1 MVCVWLGLDGRGLV
15 RDWGV
20 FMGGGGSENC
30 FVLGWL
36 SGGWLEPMK
45 LERKKSV

>member
-1 MVCVWLGLDGRGLV
+1 MKSVLVGLDG

-20 FMGGGGSENC
+20 FMGGGRSENC

-45 LERKKSV
+45 LEREKSV